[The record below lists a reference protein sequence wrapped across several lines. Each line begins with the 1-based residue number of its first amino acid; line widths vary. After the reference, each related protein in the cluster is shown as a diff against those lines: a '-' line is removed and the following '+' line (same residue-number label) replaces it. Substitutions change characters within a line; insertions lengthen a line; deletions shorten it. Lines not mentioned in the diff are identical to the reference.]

1 MGETEVIDNNLNP
14 LWLEHFTVRYIFV
27 KDYDLYFQVYNYND
41 HDDKDLIGETQIC
54 LSELMK
60 SPGQIMRLPLELF
73 ESSTSTKKIRNRKN
87 RGTLIVRADKIKK
100 TEDTF
105 KFQIAGT
112 LKSKKFLCFGND
124 APYLIIER
132 ARQV

>member
-41 HDDKDLIGETQIC
+41 HEDKDLIGEAQIC

-100 TEDTF
+100 TED
-105 KFQIAGT
+105 
-112 LKSKKFLCFGND
+112 
-124 APYLIIER
+124 IIIL
-132 ARQV
+132 V